1 MKKLLNY
8 RYRAVAV
15 LVIIGLIYVSYLI
28 CRSLLELPSLLYVAF
43 LLIYFVLA
51 SFLFVALFLFGTI
64 QDEEMKI
71 FDDETND
78 EQQG

>member
-28 CRSLLELPSLLYVAF
+28 CSSLIDLPALLYTSF
-43 LLIYFVLA
+43 LILYFVLM
-51 SFLFVALFLFGTI
+51 SFLIMSLFLFGTI

-71 FDDETND
+71 FDEEEDN
-78 EQQG
+78 EQQS

>member
-15 LVIIGLIYVSYLI
+15 LVIIGLIYVTYLI
-28 CRSLLELPSLLYVAF
+28 CRSLLDLPSLLYVAF
-43 LLIYFVLA
+43 LLIYFVLV

-71 FDDETND
+71 FDDDND